1 MTFTLVPGNAL
12 GCAVNAHRHR
22 WDGSICEQAA
32 SWNCGAEAHFREDYC
47 ERKDPRCF
55 HMHAFDPQAPHLV
68 IPQSGVGWILES
80 NPKALDDQLLVLWG
94 PQFQEPRGVREAT
107 SRTHHVFGAY
117 RIQTVERRTVG
128 PHIHYHVH
136 PYPDGWAEFHDLRI
150 QRPYYQTAGGAY
162 VKQIERRAAE
172 RVFREAWAA
181 AEREWDDPKHDGP
194 RRRLQAFHE
203 NHEEWLRVASGLATR
218 FAPKAAPPSAR
229 EFSGPTGTGAH
240 RPFRSFT
247 KLLESKV
254 IEEEVVPPPPP
265 PTKVAVAEVRAGVK
279 AEENGQLVES
289 TMRAAISDR
298 YGEDALT
305 AILVGSLTKPL
316 LVFRG
321 EPGVGKSTMALS
333 LIEDPERERTLVV
346 PVSSTWRG
354 REDLLGHINPID
366 NSFEA
371 TNFTRFLYDAQKAWD
386 KGDRRNRLVVFEEFN
401 LSQPEYWLSDVL
413 VRCQYPVD
421 NRKERTI
428 ELGGNSVSGL
438 KDVDPSG
445 VFLAP
450 SVRFVATINSDLT
463 TRPLSPR
470 VLDRIAIVE
479 LTMEPRRALVEAG
492 LELDE
497 DMVSGITDLSFLIR
511 PKGATFSL
519 RTALSLKQC
528 MDHLEHLGIGDW
540 DALDLVLLQ
549 EVLTKIRLLAG
560 DPSDH
565 QVLRDLGRWAD
576 GHGAKLRRCAGAI
589 ATWKEMLE
597 EGQDVTQT

>member
-12 GCAVNAHRHR
+12 GCAINAHRHM
-22 WDGSICEQAA
+22 WNGSICEQAG

-55 HMHAFDPQAPHLV
+55 HMHAFDPQAPQLV
-68 IPQSGVGWILES
+68 IPQSGVGWIVES
-80 NPKALDDQLLVLWG
+80 NNKALDDQVLLLWG
-94 PQFQEPRGVREAT
+94 PAFQEPRGVRDSAN
-107 SRTHHVFGAY
+107 RTFHVFGAY
-117 RIQTVERRTVG
+117 RIQSVDRRTVG
-128 PHIHYHVH
+128 PHVHYHVH
-136 PYPDGWAEFHDLRI
+136 PYPDGWALFPELRI

-162 VKQIERRAAE
+162 VKQIERRAVD
-172 RVFREAWAA
+172 RVFHEAWSA
-181 AEREWDDPKHDGP
+181 AEREWNDPVHAES
-194 RRRLQAFHE
+194 RRRLQSFHDYLD
-203 NHEEWLRVASGLATR
+203 EWLRVAGSHTQKFSPAT
-218 FAPKAAPPSAR
+218 APPAKSFEGSTA
-229 EFSGPTGTGAH
+229 TGAN

-247 KLLESKV
+247 KLLQSKV
-254 IEEEVVPPPPP
+254 VEEEPPPP
-265 PTKVAVAEVRAGVK
+265 PTRLKVKAEVTAGVK
-279 AEENGQLVES
+279 SDENGQLVE
-289 TMRAAISDR
+289 TNMRDAIVDR

-321 EPGVGKSTMALS
+321 EPGVGKSTLALN
-333 LIEDPERERTLVV
+333 LIEDPARERTLVV

-371 TNFTRFLYDAQKAWD
+371 TNFTRFLFAAEQAWD

-413 VRCQYPVD
+413 VRCQYPAE
-421 NRKERTI
+421 NRHERTI
-428 ELGGNSVSGL
+428 ELGGSQVAGL
-438 KDVDPSG
+438 KGADASG

-450 SVRFVATINSDLT
+450 NVRFVATINSDLT

-479 LTMEPRRALVEAG
+479 LTMEPRRALAEAG
-492 LELDE
+492 LDLDP
-497 DMVSGITDLSFLIR
+497 DMVSAITDLSFLIR
-511 PKGATFSL
+511 SKGATFSF
-519 RTALSLKQC
+519 RSALSLKQC
-528 MDHLEHLGIGDW
+528 VSHLDHLRVTEW

-549 EVLTKIRLLAG
+549 EVLTKIRLLSG

-565 QVLRDLGRWAD
+565 QVLRDLGHWAD
-576 GHGAKLRRCAGAI
+576 GHGAKLRRCASAI
-589 ATWKEMLE
+589 ASWKEMLE
-597 EGQDVTQT
+597 EGQDVTQA